1 MPKEEDIQVN
11 YLLYKIS
18 FYILIF
24 LTICITFTFL
34 DLLSKK
40 ILIYKC
46 VEKGLSPIEVKI
58 LYDYENIT
66 SEDKNLFLNLISKKI
81 EKR

>member
-1 MPKEEDIQVN
+1 MESGVQIYMPKEEDIQ
-11 YLLYKIS
+11 
-18 FYILIF
+18 
-24 LTICITFTFL
+24 
-34 DLLSKK
+34 
-40 ILIYKC
+40 
-46 VEKGLSPIEVKI
+46 IEVKI